1 MIPKGQLAT
10 VIRIAILTIVVV
22 LLPGTALAH
31 AGHAHGPGS
40 VSLGAPDRSHDHANH
55 LNVWANPKSVVVA
68 ETMTA
73 ISRTAAPGI
82 CSNTCCTSGFSCC
95 APAMLSE
102 AVNLPEYAH
111 DPEVVRPGPPMR
123 AASDPE
129 ALPEPPK
136 SSSSS
141 SR

>member
-10 VIRIAILTIVVV
+10 VIRIAIVTIAVV

-40 VSLGAPDRSHDHANH
+40 VSLNAPDRSHDHANH
-55 LNVWANPKSVVVA
+55 LNVQASATVAVA
-68 ETMTA
+68 ESMTA
-73 ISRTAAPGI
+73 AAINASRTTASSI

-95 APAMLSE
+95 APAMLCE
-102 AVNLPEYAH
+102 AVNFPEYAH

-123 AASDPE
+123 AGIDPE

-136 SSSSS
+136 SFT
-141 SR
+141 

>member
-1 MIPKGQLAT
+1 MMIPKGQLAA
-10 VIRIAILTIVVV
+10 VIRIAIVTIAVV

-31 AGHAHGPGS
+31 AGHAHGPS
-40 VSLGAPDRSHDHANH
+40 SISLGAPDRSHDYANH
-55 LNVWANPKSVVVA
+55 LNVRANAKSVVVA

-73 ISRTAAPGI
+73 AMNASRTAASGI

-102 AVNLPEYAH
+102 TVYFPEYAR
-111 DPEVVRPGPPMR
+111 DPEVVGLGTPMR
-123 AASDPE
+123 AGIDPE

-136 SSSSS
+136 SFT
-141 SR
+141 